1 MNLPPLDKEMLA
13 KMGIAPD
20 AVPIRPAFDFGLN
33 IQQPE
38 KKTPK
43 ALTSDECIRL
53 FGVREACSMNF
64 IPQMLTALALEQAE
78 EFIKYCRDHR
88 LGDYK
93 KHTREMRK
101 CIDEYNRQLR
111 ESYGR
116 SWYAY
121 QNYLERLRS
130 TVETDIFKS
139 WCVFT
144 NEASRQYVGKEHKEI
159 PARVCMV
166 RMLLTFV
173 EDFDK
178 NIDRVIAEKIE
189 APCNRKQDPWLFL
202 ISVLCID
209 IAETFCHKMEINDT
223 MALCVRVLANRCRQ
237 VVSEIITEEDA
248 EEAAK
253 KRLSNDTF

>member
-13 KMGIAPD
+13 NMGIAPD
-20 AVPIRPAFDFGLN
+20 AVPIRPAFDFG
-33 IQQPE
+33 IQKPE

-43 ALTSDECIRL
+43 PLTSAECVKL
-53 FGVREACSMNF
+53 FGVRDAVSMNF

-78 EFIKYCRDHR
+78 AYIDYCRDHR
-88 LGDYK
+88 LWEYK
-93 KHTREMRK
+93 KHNREMRK

-111 ESYGR
+111 ESYGQA
-116 SWYAY
+116 WYAY
-121 QNYLERLRS
+121 QRYLERLRS
-130 TVETDIFKS
+130 TVTTDLFKS

-144 NEASRQYVGKEHKEI
+144 NEASRQYVGREHKEI

-178 NIDRVIAEKIE
+178 NMDKFIESKID

-209 IAETFCHKMEINDT
+209 IAETFGHKMEINDT
-223 MALCVRVLANRCRQ
+223 MSLCVKVLANRCRQ
-237 VVSEIITEEDA
+237 VVGEIISEEDA

-253 KRLSNDTF
+253 KRLGLDTY